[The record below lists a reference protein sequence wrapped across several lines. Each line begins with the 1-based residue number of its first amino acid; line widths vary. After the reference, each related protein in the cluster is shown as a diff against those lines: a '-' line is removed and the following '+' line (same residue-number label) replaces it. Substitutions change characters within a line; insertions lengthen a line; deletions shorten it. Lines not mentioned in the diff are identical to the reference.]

1 MSYDL
6 IVLGNVPAAPM
17 DLVGQEMLKDYL
29 QAGGNLLMLGG
40 DQSYGQ
46 AGFVNQGLIDQL
58 PVELGSVY
66 NWRKNH
72 RRMKRPPH
80 TRCSTA

>member
-1 MSYDL
+1 MGYALSYFPADYPDLMSYDL

-29 QAGGNLLMLGG
+29 SAGGNLLVLGG

-46 AGFVNQGLIDQL
+46 AGFANEG
-58 PVELGSVY
+58 
-66 NWRKNH
+66 
-72 RRMKRPPH
+72 
-80 TRCSTA
+80 